1 MHDALL
7 HKEALLVVSTSDFE
21 HIALVVITH
30 EFTVYLL
37 AHPSIE
43 EGTTAQLQKVSFE
56 KTRPK
61 LSAKRS

>member
-37 AHPSIE
+37 SHLSIE
-43 EGTTAQLQKVSFE
+43 EGATAQMQEVSFE
-56 KTRPK
+56 
-61 LSAKRS
+61 